1 MSMAEARAVL
11 GPDVA
16 AQVQAHAAS
25 LPPLRPEQIVEVA
38 ALLRPAW
45 LALQARDAAARAAE
59 AA

>member
-38 ALLRPAW
+38 ALLRPTW
-45 LALQARDAAARAAE
+45 LALQARGAAARGAE